1 MSKDNNFAGGF
12 LLGTV
17 VGSLVGTV
25 VGIVIGARSNQA
37 TNQNN
42 NQFLDDDDD
51 SKPLGE
57 QNTTA
62 NLEAKI
68 SQLNSAIEEVRH
80 KLNLVNN
87 DQDN

>member
-1 MSKDNNFAGGF
+1 MSKGDNFAGGF

-25 VGIVIGARSNQA
+25 VGIVIGARSNQ
-37 TNQNN
+37 TPNQNN

-57 QNTTA
+57 QNVNA